1 MIALALEFSSDRRS
15 VAVGRAGELLAE
27 VTHHGTVNT
36 PVFALI
42 AEALR
47 QASMAR
53 EEVGQLVVGVG
64 PGSYT
69 GVRIAIS
76 AAQGWQLATGA
87 TCVGVNS
94 LENLARSVTTRTLLA
109 VDAQRGEFASAW
121 AEAGRLVEPVRLRT
135 KDELMSGLGQG
146 DLIAGPDLDRLVP
159 GAQMLFPTAAG
170 ALALALHTEAVPAEA
185 LVPVYLREASFVKA
199 APTRGVIRLQPA
211 DAAPTACP

>member
-15 VAVGRAGELLAE
+15 VAVGRSGEVLAE
-27 VTHHGTVNT
+27 VSHHGTVNT

-47 QASMAR
+47 QASVAR
-53 EEVGQLVVGVG
+53 EEVRQLVVGVG

-87 TCVGVNS
+87 SCFGVNS

-121 AEAGRLVEPVRLRT
+121 AESGRLVEAVRLRT
-135 KDELMSGLGQG
+135 KDELLSGLEQG
-146 DLIAGPDLDRLVP
+146 ELLAGPGLDRLVP
-159 GAQMLFPTAAG
+159 GARTLFPTAAG
-170 ALALALHTEAVPAEA
+170 ALALAWHAEAVPAEE

-199 APTRGVIRLQPA
+199 APTRVVAGLEP
-211 DAAPTACP
+211 

>member
-27 VTHHGTVNT
+27 VTHLGTVNT

-47 QASMAR
+47 QASVER
-53 EEVGQLVVGVG
+53 EDVGQLVVGVG

-94 LENLARSVTTRTLLA
+94 LENLARSVTDRILLA

-121 AEAGRLVEPVRLRT
+121 AEAGRLLEPIRLRS
-135 KDELMSGLGQG
+135 KDELLGRLGQG
-146 DLIAGPDLDRLVP
+146 ERVGGPDLERLLP
-159 GAQMLFPTAAG
+159 GARPLFPTAAG
-170 ALALALHTEAVPAEA
+170 ALALAVNAVAVPAETLA
-185 LVPVYLREASFVKA
+185 PSYLREASFVKA
-199 APTRGVIRLQPA
+199 PPTREIAGLQP
-211 DAAPTACP
+211 

>member
-27 VTHHGTVNT
+27 VTHLGTVNT

-47 QASMAR
+47 QASVER
-53 EEVGQLVVGVG
+53 EQVGQLVVGVG

-94 LENLARSVTTRTLLA
+94 LENLARSVTDRILLA

-121 AEAGRLVEPVRLRT
+121 AEAGRLLEPIRLRS
-135 KDELMSGLGQG
+135 KDELLGRLGQG
-146 DLIAGPDLDRLVP
+146 EWVGGPDLERLLP
-159 GAQMLFPTAAG
+159 GARPLFPTAAG
-170 ALALALHTEAVPAEA
+170 ALALAVNAVAVPAETLA
-185 LVPVYLREASFVKA
+185 PSYLREASFVKA
-199 APTRGVIRLQPA
+199 PPTREIAGLQP
-211 DAAPTACP
+211 

>member
-15 VAVGRAGELLAE
+15 VAVGRAGQLLAE
-27 VTHHGTVNT
+27 VTHLGTVNT

-47 QASMAR
+47 QASVER
-53 EEVGQLVVGVG
+53 EDVGQLVVGLG

-94 LENLARSVTTRTLLA
+94 LENLARSVTDRILLA

-121 AEAGRLVEPVRLRT
+121 AEAGRLLEPIRLRS
-135 KDELMSGLGQG
+135 KDELLGRLGLGEWVG
-146 DLIAGPDLDRLVP
+146 GPDLERLLP
-159 GAQMLFPTAAG
+159 GARPLFPTAAG
-170 ALALALHTEAVPAEA
+170 ALALAVNAVAVPAET
-185 LVPVYLREASFVKA
+185 LTPSYLREASFVKA
-199 APTRGVIRLQPA
+199 PPTREIAGLQP
-211 DAAPTACP
+211 

>member
-27 VTHHGTVNT
+27 VTHLGTVNT

-47 QASMAR
+47 QASVER
-53 EEVGQLVVGVG
+53 EDVGQLVVGVG

-94 LENLARSVTTRTLLA
+94 LENLARSVTDRILLA
-109 VDAQRGEFASAW
+109 VDAQRGEVASAW
-121 AEAGRLVEPVRLRT
+121 AEAGRLLEPIRLRS
-135 KDELMSGLGQG
+135 KDELLGRLGQG
-146 DLIAGPDLDRLVP
+146 EWVGGPDLERLLP
-159 GAQMLFPTAAG
+159 GARPLFPTAAG
-170 ALALALHTEAVPAEA
+170 ALALAVNAVAVPAETLA
-185 LVPVYLREASFVKA
+185 PSYLREASFVKA
-199 APTRGVIRLQPA
+199 PPTREIAGLQP
-211 DAAPTACP
+211 

>member
-1 MIALALEFSSDRRS
+1 
-15 VAVGRAGELLAE
+15 VGRAGELLAE
-27 VTHHGTVNT
+27 VTHLGTVNT

-47 QASMAR
+47 QASVER
-53 EEVGQLVVGVG
+53 EDVGQLVVGVG

-94 LENLARSVTTRTLLA
+94 LENLARSVTDRILLA

-121 AEAGRLVEPVRLRT
+121 AEAGRLLEPIRLRS
-135 KDELMSGLGQG
+135 KDELLGRLGQG
-146 DLIAGPDLDRLVP
+146 EWVGGPDLERLLP
-159 GAQMLFPTAAG
+159 GARPLFPTAAG
-170 ALALALHTEAVPAEA
+170 ALALAVNAVAVPAETLA
-185 LVPVYLREASFVKA
+185 PSYLREASFVKA
-199 APTRGVIRLQPA
+199 PPTREIAGLQP
-211 DAAPTACP
+211 

>member
-27 VTHHGTVNT
+27 VTHLGTVNT

-47 QASMAR
+47 QASVKR
-53 EEVGQLVVGVG
+53 EQVGQLVVGVG

-94 LENLARSVTTRTLLA
+94 LENLARSVTDRILLA

-121 AEAGRLVEPVRLRT
+121 AEAGRLLEPIRLRS
-135 KDELMSGLGQG
+135 KDELLGRLGQG
-146 DLIAGPDLDRLVP
+146 EWVGGPDLERLLP
-159 GAQMLFPTAAG
+159 GARPLFPTAAG
-170 ALALALHTEAVPAEA
+170 ALALAVNAVAVPAETLA
-185 LVPVYLREASFVKA
+185 PSYLREASFVKA
-199 APTRGVIRLQPA
+199 PPTREIAGLQP
-211 DAAPTACP
+211 

>member
-27 VTHHGTVNT
+27 VTHLGTVNT

-47 QASMAR
+47 QASVER
-53 EEVGQLVVGVG
+53 EDVGQLVVGVG

-94 LENLARSVTTRTLLA
+94 LENLARSVTDRILLA

-121 AEAGRLVEPVRLRT
+121 AEAGRLLEPIRLRS
-135 KDELMSGLGQG
+135 KDELLGRLGQG
-146 DLIAGPDLDRLVP
+146 EWVGGPDLERLLP
-159 GAQMLFPTAAG
+159 GARPLFPTAAG
-170 ALALALHTEAVPAEA
+170 ALALAVNAVAVPAETLA
-185 LVPVYLREASFVKA
+185 PSYLREASFVKA
-199 APTRGVIRLQPA
+199 PPTREIAGLQP
-211 DAAPTACP
+211 

>member
-27 VTHHGTVNT
+27 VTHLGTVNT

-47 QASMAR
+47 QASVER
-53 EEVGQLVVGVG
+53 EDVGQLVVGVG

-94 LENLARSVTTRTLLA
+94 LENLARSVTDRILLA

-121 AEAGRLVEPVRLRT
+121 AEAGRLLEPIRLRS
-135 KDELMSGLGQG
+135 KDELLGRLGQG
-146 DLIAGPDLDRLVP
+146 EWVGGPDLERLLP
-159 GAQMLFPTAAG
+159 GARPLFPTALG
-170 ALALALHTEAVPAEA
+170 ALALAVNAEAVPAETLA
-185 LVPVYLREASFVKA
+185 PSYLREASFVKA
-199 APTRGVIRLQPA
+199 PPTREIAGLQP
-211 DAAPTACP
+211 

>member
-15 VAVGRAGELLAE
+15 VAVGRSGELLAE

-47 QASMAR
+47 QASVAR
-53 EEVGQLVVGVG
+53 EEVRQLVVGVG

-87 TCVGVNS
+87 SCFGVNS
-94 LENLARSVTTRTLLA
+94 LENLARFVTTRTLLA
-109 VDAQRGEFASAW
+109 VDAQRGEFASTW
-121 AEAGRLVEPVRLRT
+121 AEAGRLVEPIRLRT

-146 DLIAGPDLDRLVP
+146 YLLAGPDLDRLLP
-159 GAQMLFPTAAG
+159 GAQPLFPTAAG
-170 ALALALHTEAVPAEA
+170 ALALAVNAEAMAAEA
-185 LVPVYLREASFVKA
+185 LAPAYLRETSFVKA
-199 APTRGVIRLQPA
+199 PPTRGVVGLQP
-211 DAAPTACP
+211 

>member
-27 VTHHGTVNT
+27 VTHLGTVNT

-47 QASMAR
+47 QASVER
-53 EEVGQLVVGVG
+53 EDVWQLVVGVG

-94 LENLARSVTTRTLLA
+94 LENLARSVTDRILLA

-121 AEAGRLVEPVRLRT
+121 AEAGRLLEPIRLRS
-135 KDELMSGLGQG
+135 KDELLGRLGQG
-146 DLIAGPDLDRLVP
+146 EWVGGPDLERLLP
-159 GAQMLFPTAAG
+159 GARPLFPTAAG
-170 ALALALHTEAVPAEA
+170 ALALAVNAVAVPAETLA
-185 LVPVYLREASFVKA
+185 PSYLREASFVKA
-199 APTRGVIRLQPA
+199 PPTREIAGLQP
-211 DAAPTACP
+211 

>member
-15 VAVGRAGELLAE
+15 VAVGRAGEMLAE
-27 VTHHGTVNT
+27 VTHLGTVNT

-47 QASMAR
+47 QASVER
-53 EEVGQLVVGVG
+53 EDVGQLVVGVG

-87 TCVGVNS
+87 TCIGVNS
-94 LENLARSVTTRTLLA
+94 LENLARSVTDRILLA

-121 AEAGRLVEPVRLRT
+121 AEAGRLLEPIRLRS
-135 KDELMSGLGQG
+135 KDELLGRLGQG
-146 DLIAGPDLDRLVP
+146 EWVGGPDLERLLP
-159 GAQMLFPTAAG
+159 GARPLFPTAAG
-170 ALALALHTEAVPAEA
+170 ALALAVNAVAVPAETLA
-185 LVPVYLREASFVKA
+185 PSYLREASFVKA
-199 APTRGVIRLQPA
+199 PPTREIAGLQP
-211 DAAPTACP
+211 

>member
-15 VAVGRAGELLAE
+15 VAVGRAGELIAE
-27 VTHHGTVNT
+27 VKHQGTVNT

-47 QASMAR
+47 QASVAR
-53 EEVGQLVVGVG
+53 DEVRQLVVGLG

-87 TCVGVNS
+87 ACVGVNS
-94 LENLARSVTTRTLLA
+94 LENLARSVTDRVLLA

-121 AEAGRLVEPVRLRT
+121 AEAGRLLEPIRLRS
-135 KDELMSGLGQG
+135 KDELLGRLGQG
-146 DLIAGPDLDRLVP
+146 EWVGGPDLERLLP
-159 GAQMLFPTAAG
+159 GARPLFPTAAG
-170 ALALALHTEAVPAEA
+170 ALALAVNAEAVPAEA
-185 LVPVYLREASFVKA
+185 LAPSYLREASFVKA
-199 APTRGVIRLQPA
+199 PPTREIAGLQP
-211 DAAPTACP
+211 

>member
-15 VAVGRAGELLAE
+15 VAVGRAGALLAE
-27 VTHHGTVNT
+27 VTHLGTVNT

-47 QASMAR
+47 QASVER
-53 EEVGQLVVGVG
+53 EDVGQLVVGVG

-94 LENLARSVTTRTLLA
+94 LENLARSVTDRILLA

-121 AEAGRLVEPVRLRT
+121 AEAGRLLEPIRLRS
-135 KDELMSGLGQG
+135 KDELLGRLGQG
-146 DLIAGPDLDRLVP
+146 EWVGGPDLERLLP
-159 GAQMLFPTAAG
+159 GARPLFPTAAG
-170 ALALALHTEAVPAEA
+170 ALALAVNAVAVPAEA
-185 LVPVYLREASFVKA
+185 LAPSYLREASFVKA
-199 APTRGVIRLQPA
+199 PPTREITDLQP
-211 DAAPTACP
+211 

>member
-27 VTHHGTVNT
+27 VTHLGTVNT

-47 QASMAR
+47 QASVKR
-53 EEVGQLVVGVG
+53 EQVGQLVVGVG

-94 LENLARSVTTRTLLA
+94 LENLARSVTDRLLLA

-121 AEAGRLVEPVRLRT
+121 AEAGRLLEPIRLRS
-135 KDELMSGLGQG
+135 KDELLGRLGQG
-146 DLIAGPDLDRLVP
+146 EWVGGPDLERLLP
-159 GAQMLFPTAAG
+159 GARPLFPTAAG
-170 ALALALHTEAVPAEA
+170 ALALAVNAVAVPAETLA
-185 LVPVYLREASFVKA
+185 PSYLREASFVKA
-199 APTRGVIRLQPA
+199 PPTREIAGLQP
-211 DAAPTACP
+211 